1 MIAMFPPPDPGPP
14 RRPVRPGNAFDCGPR
29 AWIDP
34 SGLDFSVSRSG
45 GPGGQNVNKVHSRA
59 ELMVKLTAIH
69 GLDERA
75 LGRLCDAAGSHL
87 VHGDTLRFTAEEH
100 RSQKANKDACLE
112 RLREMVLRAS
122 IPPKVRRKTKPTRG
136 SIERRLESKKRE
148 GEKKRQRRW
157 DGA

>member
-1 MIAMFPPPDPGPP
+1 MLPRPDPGAPPP
-14 RRPVRPGNAFDCGPR
+14 RRPARPGNAFDCGPR

-34 SGLDFSVSRSG
+34 AGLDFSFSRSG

-59 ELMVKLTAIH
+59 ELMVKLASIH

-75 LGRLCDAAGSHL
+75 LDRLRDAAGSHL

-112 RLREMVLRAS
+112 RLRELVLRAS

>member
-1 MIAMFPPPDPGPP
+1 MLPRPDPGAPPP
-14 RRPVRPGNAFDCGPR
+14 RRPIRPGNAFDCGPR

-34 SGLDFSVSRSG
+34 AGLDFSFSRSG

-59 ELMVKLTAIH
+59 ELMVKLGSIH

-75 LGRLCDAAGSHL
+75 L
-87 VHGDTLRFTAEEH
+87 
-100 RSQKANKDACLE
+100 E
-112 RLREMVLRAS
+112 RLRELVLRAS

-136 SIERRLESKKRE
+136 SIERRLEAKKRE

>member
-1 MIAMFPPPDPGPP
+1 MPRPDDERPKP
-14 RRPVRPGNAFDCGPR
+14 RAKPANAFDCGPR

-34 SGLDFSVSRSG
+34 AGLSFSFSRSG

-59 ELMVKLTAIH
+59 ELMVHLDSIH

-75 LGRLCDAAGSHL
+75 LVRLREAAAFHL

-100 RSQKANKDACLE
+100 RSQRANKDACLE
-112 RLREMVLRAS
+112 RLRELVLRAS

-136 SIERRLESKKRE
+136 SIERRLEGKRRD

>member
-34 SGLDFSVSRSG
+34 SGLDFSFSRSG

-136 SIERRLESKKRE
+136 SVERRLESKKRE

>member
-1 MIAMFPPPDPGPP
+1 MQPRPEPGSTPP
-14 RRPVRPGNAFDCGPR
+14 RKPMRPGNAFDCGPR

-34 SGLDFSVSRSG
+34 SGLDFSFSRSG

>member
-1 MIAMFPPPDPGPP
+1 M
-14 RRPVRPGNAFDCGPR
+14 RPGNAFDCGPR

-34 SGLDFSVSRSG
+34 AGLDFSFSRSG

-87 VHGDTLRFTAEEH
+87 VHGDTLRFTAARLGRTPPGIEEA
-100 RSQKANKDACLE
+100 RG
-112 RLREMVLRAS
+112 REEAPAPLG
-122 IPPKVRRKTKPTRG
+122 RRVN
-136 SIERRLESKKRE
+136 
-148 GEKKRQRRW
+148 QRRW